1 MKAILERKLD
11 FLGYPNYFV
20 DSEGYVWSI
29 QKGKIKKLKQKIT
42 KSGYYSVCLI
52 DCDKKKKY
60 VLIHRLVALA
70 FIPNTENKPCVDHIN
85 GDKSDNRVSNL
96 RWVTHKENS
105 NNPITYKRL
114 CDAQHKKPIIQ
125 YTLDGEF
132 VKEWESAWQIEREL
146 GYHHN
151 KISLVCRG
159 IRITAYKSI
168 WKYK

>member
-1 MKAILERKLD
+1 M
-11 FLGYPNYFV
+11 
-20 DSEGYVWSI
+20 
-29 QKGKIKKLKQKIT
+29 
-42 KSGYYSVCLI
+42 
-52 DCDKKKKY
+52 KKY
-60 VLIHRLVALA
+60 TTRNEYIVYDLYKSNKHKRIFAHRLVALA

-151 KISLVCRG
+151 KISSVCRG